1 VDCTTF
7 EFTAGSLKNLFAI
20 MSIVGTLPDVIRF
33 SLAICPRAYLAPQ
46 EGRCDET
53 PQKAFYRSIIAL
65 FVFGTGTLVPK
76 CPVTPTF
83 QPSKEGNNA
92 GAQRSGKFLQCPF
105 ETIDVSPMRVRLCRY
120 KR

>member
-1 VDCTTF
+1 
-7 EFTAGSLKNLFAI
+7 
-20 MSIVGTLPDVIRF
+20 M
-33 SLAICPRAYLAPQ
+33 APQ

-53 PQKAFYRSIIAL
+53 PQKAFSRSIIAL

-105 ETIDVSPMRVRLCRY
+105 ALLSAKFERLDDLESRFQADLDDICETFNVERRSI
-120 KR
+120 KFEKW

>member
-1 VDCTTF
+1 MV
-7 EFTAGSLKNLFAI
+7 TALL
-20 MSIVGTLPDVIRF
+20 VGLVVGF
-33 SLAICPRAYLAPQ
+33 VLAMPPGPIAMACVAPQ

-92 GAQRSGKFLQCPF
+92 SAQRSGKFLQCPF

>member
-1 VDCTTF
+1 MNNRSRSWSFLYPVSPGCSSN
-7 EFTAGSLKNLFAI
+7 A
-20 MSIVGTLPDVIRF
+20 
-33 SLAICPRAYLAPQ
+33 APQ

-65 FVFGTGTLVPK
+65 FVFGTGTVVPK

>member
-1 VDCTTF
+1 MDHL
-7 EFTAGSLKNLFAI
+7 A
-20 MSIVGTLPDVIRF
+20 LPNVYRHADGLVHT
-33 SLAICPRAYLAPQ
+33 SSDGQKLAPQ